1 MIHFCEPPLPAG
13 LAVALDSSTSV
24 LELKVCGPASRAAL
38 QAYIEGA
45 TPPLPTDEDVD
56 TIVAGLAV
64 ALPRK
69 QNDGAAAEAKLEIYA
84 QALADI
90 PMVDLQ
96 AASDLLIKTARFF
109 PTVAE
114 IRKAA
119 LVTMG
124 PRHSRIARARL
135 MILRHDREWVAP
147 DEPMSAAEAHRAAK
161 IMSDPLAKRARQ

>member
-1 MIHFCEPPLPAG
+1 MTQFCEPPLPAG
-13 LAVALDSSTSV
+13 LAGALDSSVSV

-38 QAYIEGA
+38 QTYVDGA
-45 TPPLPTDEDVD
+45 NPPMPSDEDVD

-69 QNDGAAAEAKLEIYA
+69 QNDGTTAEAKLDIYA

-90 PMVDLQ
+90 PLADLQ
-96 AASDLLIKTARFF
+96 AASDLLIKTSRFF

-135 MILRHDREWVAP
+135 MILRHDREWRAP
-147 DEPMSAAEAHRAAK
+147 EEPASADEARRASRIMAEPM
-161 IMSDPLAKRARQ
+161 AKRAHQ

>member
-1 MIHFCEPPLPAG
+1 MTHYCEPQLPVG
-13 LAVALDSSTSV
+13 LAAALDSRASV

-38 QAYIEGA
+38 QAYIDGA
-45 TPPLPTDEDVD
+45 QPPVPTDEEID
-56 TIVAGLAV
+56 TIVAGLAL

-69 QNDGAAAEAKLEIYA
+69 QNDGSAAEAKLDIYA
-84 QALADI
+84 QALSDI
-90 PMVDLQ
+90 PLVDLR
-96 AASDLLIKTARFF
+96 AASDVLIKTAKFF

-135 MILRHDREWVAP
+135 MILRHDREWSP
-147 DEPMSAAEAHRAAK
+147 PSEPMSAADVQKMSK
-161 IMSDPLAKRARQ
+161 IMADPLVKGGRQ